1 MALEEVSSEE
11 KGGNDK
17 KDNVTQLKAV
27 KAAAESGMDK
37 AMMEVIT
44 DLQKKIESLE
54 KNQPQISQPASSDA
68 MERLV
73 ALLEQ
78 KNHANNLGFAF
89 EGGYATEA
97 QIDPD
102 DVLDPTE
109 WVSFVSHFTSF
120 IIVDDTRN
128 GRAVQAP
135 FKPIKFVYSSS
146 TITAGENDEKN
157 ISNTCIYVCKS
168 KKELEWLRNHST
180 FGYYFFDNMK
190 DAKDVTIKKAEKL
203 MVVMGALN
211 KMGQHELISMARDK
225 QIHVDSSIDPSSLRG
240 LIAMK
245 TVEQMTSVEAENT
258 KKIVGDA
265 AFEAEMV
272 GHTLQGMAKTT

>member
-17 KDNVTQLKAV
+17 KETVVQPQAV
-27 KAAAESGMDK
+27 KEVSMDLV
-37 AMMEVIT
+37 MQEVILK
-44 DLQKKIESLE
+44 LQQEVENLK
-54 KNQPQISQPASSDA
+54 KNQPTQQTSQATSPDT

-78 KNHANNLGFAF
+78 KNQANNQGFAF

-97 QIDPD
+97 QASPD
-102 DVLDPTE
+102 DVLDHTE

-120 IIVDDTRN
+120 IIVDDTKN
-128 GRAVQAP
+128 GMAVRAP
-135 FKPIKFVYSSS
+135 FKPIKFVYDSSV
-146 TITAGENDEKN
+146 ITAGENDEKN

-168 KKELEWLRNHST
+168 KKELEWLRGHST
-180 FGYYFFDNMK
+180 FGYYFFDNLK
-190 DAKDVTIKKAEKL
+190 DAKNITSKKAAKL

-211 KMGQHELISMARDK
+211 KMDAHQLIAMAREK
-225 QIHVDSSIDPSSLRG
+225 NIHVDASTDAGSLRG
-240 LIAMK
+240 LIAMSIIEEMSN
-245 TVEQMTSVEAENT
+245 TESENT

-272 GHTLQGMAKTT
+272 GHTLLGMNKTT